1 MTRRIFM
8 TALALAAFG
17 LSAWILLKALVA
29 EALTG
34 QVFFAVMPLLML
46 GGLAWNAR
54 ARDPNP

>member
-1 MTRRIFM
+1 M